1 MIKRI
6 IFSVITVLA
15 AVSVILYADEIKG
28 NSGPEL
34 VFNTGHS
41 SDVYTVDFSRNGKFL
56 ASGGGDGAVK
66 IWDAATG
73 RELRIAGSHQ
83 GYVSRVKFSPDSR
96 FLASCG
102 RDKKIQIWKT
112 EDWRLLEVLDSH
124 DAWVKSLS
132 FSPDSRMLASSGEEP
147 EIIIWNTENWRKVK
161 TINEQVEK
169 VDDVCFSPDGK
180 FMASG
185 FYNKSAY
192 KRTVLIRDTATW
204 SVVKTINRPNTEKLC
219 FSPDSKTLV
228 ANGEI
233 YNLSSGEKTGTIFN
247 STSTVF
253 SPDGKSII
261 ASKAFDGV
269 FINNPVTGLST
280 AQISLNKTYA
290 WDIAIHPGGTLL
302 AVALS
307 GGTIAYVDINKK
319 KELKRLSD
327 NDAGL
332 QAFYARIYYKSDG
345 TLVARKDGGGNLTL
359 WNMIS
364 GIRINTYRVPE
375 KGALCTFSEKGKL
388 FAYAGADGKVVL
400 IDTGTGKEARSYPG
414 VISTLQTIELNR
426 DGTRLLL
433 AQWKTV
439 KLVDTSTW
447 KEIISINTANNM
459 LAKLSPDG
467 RFIASASGSPDYNI
481 TIFNTA
487 DGKIKNVLKG
497 HSNRI
502 HTLDFSPDGKRLIS
516 GSGEDHKDNSL
527 RVWDLESGNQ
537 ISTLAKKGGFIYS
550 AAFSP
555 DGKKIAAVSTFRK
568 VMLFD
573 ASGGSTITEFE
584 VKGAN
589 LTKISFSVDGRR
601 LLIGSSEG
609 VIRIYDIE
617 TDAVIAASAFT
628 KGNEYVLASTDGRY
642 DATKGGVD
650 KLHWVSGNEVIML
663 GDFDKGFHKKGLLPL
678 LAGYNAKIEEKAPDS
693 VDVSKQLIGKI
704 AAVSGKEIT
713 VNSSRTLAIGDK
725 IFLLTGGKRV
735 TIEVTFPMLTVAK
748 CRVINSADSSKI
760 KKGMPVFR

>member
-6 IFSVITVLA
+6 LFPALITLTTA
-15 AVSVILYADEIKG
+15 SLILYADGESK
-28 NSGPEL
+28 NPTPEL

-41 SDVYTVDFSRNGKFL
+41 SDVYTVDFSSNGKFL
-56 ASGGGDGAVK
+56 ASGAGDGAVK

-73 RELRIAGSHQ
+73 RELRTAGSHV

-102 RDKKIQIWKT
+102 QDKKIQIWKT
-112 EDWRLLEVLDSH
+112 EEWSLLATLDGH

-132 FSPDSRMLASSGEEP
+132 FSPDSRMLASAGEES

-161 TINEQVEK
+161 TINEQADK
-169 VDDVCFSPDGK
+169 VGDVAFSPDGK

-192 KRTVLIRDTATW
+192 KRTVLIRDTASW
-204 SVVKTINRPNTEKLC
+204 SVVKTINRANTEKLC
-219 FSPDSKTLV
+219 FSPDSMTLV

-233 YNLSSGEKTGTIFN
+233 YNLSSGEKTGMIFN

-269 FINNPVTGLST
+269 FINNPVAGLTT
-280 AQISLNKTYA
+280 AQISLNNTYA
-290 WDIAIHPGGTLL
+290 YDIAVHPGGTLL

-327 NDAGL
+327 TDAGL
-332 QAFYARIYYKSDG
+332 QAFYARVYYKSDG
-345 TLVARKDGGGNLTL
+345 TLVARKDGWENLTL
-359 WNMIS
+359 WNMIN

-375 KGALCTFSEKGKL
+375 KGTLCTFSEKGKL
-388 FAYAGADGKVVL
+388 FAYTGADGKIV
-400 IDTGTGKEARSYPG
+400 ITDTNSGKEVRSFREG
-414 VISTLQTIELNR
+414 MSTLKTIELNR
-426 DGTRLLL
+426 DGSRLLVAL
-433 AQWKTV
+433 WKTL
-439 KLVDTSTW
+439 KLIDTSTW
-447 KEIISINTANNM
+447 KEIISFNTSNNN
-459 LAKLSPDG
+459 LAKLSHDC
-467 RFIASASGSPDYNI
+467 RLIASASGSPDYNI

-487 DGKIKNVLKG
+487 DGKINTVLKG

-527 RVWDLESGNQ
+527 RLWDLESGSQ
-537 ISTLAKKGGFIYS
+537 VSTLTKKGGFIYS

-573 ASGGSTITEFE
+573 AASGSLIAEFE
-584 VKGAN
+584 VKGAD
-589 LTKISFSVDGRR
+589 LTKVSFSADGSR
-601 LLIGSSEG
+601 LLIGSREG

-617 TDAVIAASAFT
+617 KNTIIATSAFI
-628 KGNEYVLASTDGRY
+628 KGNEFVLASSDGRY
-642 DATKGGVD
+642 DATKAGIE

-663 GDFDKGFHKKGLLPL
+663 SDFDKGFNEKGLLPL
-678 LAGYNAKIEEKAPDS
+678 LAGYSGKIEEKAPDS

-713 VNSSRTLAIGDK
+713 VNSSRILTIGDK
-725 IFLLTGGKRV
+725 IFLISGGKKV
-735 TIEVTFPMLTVAK
+735 SIEVTFPMLTVAK
-748 CRVINSADSSKI
+748 CRVINSADFSKI